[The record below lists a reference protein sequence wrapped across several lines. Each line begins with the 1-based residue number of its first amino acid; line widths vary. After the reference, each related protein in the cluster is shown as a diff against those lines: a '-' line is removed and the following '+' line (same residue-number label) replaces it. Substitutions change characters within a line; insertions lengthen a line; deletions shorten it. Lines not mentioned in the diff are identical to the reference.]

1 MNEITFRGD
10 REKLDLADLKT
21 MTIWHDGQGFMA
33 DWVLERICLTDCQ
46 TGKKFDFVFCEEYK
60 FDKIKKNNR
69 YFTIANGKQPTGST
83 SGPFSVGLNTFL
95 DFDIYSIHVKTS
107 DKLYSGTDNDI
118 YITLSGEK
126 DGRKKNT
133 GEFLLDKSGR
143 NDFERNQ
150 IDDFRIPATALGQWL
165 QFQDPPSLK
174 PVKIPGNNMFELSQN
189 TNFTGTK
196 TF

>member
-1 MNEITFRGD
+1 MPTVNSQPEVLPVGFRSNS
-10 REKLDLADLKT
+10 
-21 MTIWHDGQGFMA
+21 
-33 DWVLERICLTDCQ
+33 V
-46 TGKKFDFVFCEEYK
+46 DFH
-60 FDKIKKNNR
+60 
-69 YFTIANGKQPTGST
+69 A
-83 SGPFSVGLNTFL
+83 FL

-150 IDDFRIPATALGQWL
+150 IDDFRIPATALG
-165 QFQDPPSLK
+165 
-174 PVKIPGNNMFELSQN
+174 
-189 TNFTGTK
+189 
-196 TF
+196 